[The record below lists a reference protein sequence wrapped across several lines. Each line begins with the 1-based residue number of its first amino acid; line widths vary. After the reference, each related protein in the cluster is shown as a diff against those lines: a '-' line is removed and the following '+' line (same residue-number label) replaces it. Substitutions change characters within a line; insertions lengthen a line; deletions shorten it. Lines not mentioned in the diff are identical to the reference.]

1 MRTLIEQR
9 IITKCRLVDADEAAF
24 HTLST
29 AEKIAVAL
37 VLNRREL
44 LSFYGTVLEA
54 VHRLGEEWHAA
65 AYRVQREG
73 WRVEQSEEHS

>member
-9 IITKCRLVDADEAAF
+9 IITKCRLVDSDEAAF

-37 VLNRREL
+37 VLDRREL
-44 LSFYGTVLEA
+44 WAFYGSVLEA
-54 VHRLGEEWHAA
+54 LHRLGDEWHAA
-65 AYRVQREG
+65 AFRVQRLG
-73 WRVEQSEEHS
+73 WREEQSEDQA